1 MEFGVWLSKVE
12 SSFSSL
18 IWERYLQTKKA
29 NNRNSKR
36 KIGEIGMFFHGRH
49 MVGPVMSLVK
59 SIICIYSAVMK
70 YRSISSE
77 HMEYIVL

>member
-1 MEFGVWLSKVE
+1 
-12 SSFSSL
+12 
-18 IWERYLQTKKA
+18 
-29 NNRNSKR
+29 
-36 KIGEIGMFFHGRH
+36 MFFHGRH